1 MKNASKKRKKK
12 KQLNKPILQITYIF
26 AGLFIVLIFYIG
38 KFIVVDSQDIITNP
52 YNKRQDMF
60 AESVIRGDIATSD
73 GKIIATSKVSDK
85 GEVKRVYPFDRL
97 YAHAV
102 GFAARGKSGL
112 ESVANYNLLT
122 SNANAF
128 ERMFNTL
135 TEKKNTGDTV
145 VTTIDSRLQKAAY
158 DALGNRKGAVI
169 VMEPSSGKI
178 LAMVSKPDFNPNS
191 IDSDWSSIIAEDSK
205 NSSVLINRVTQGKYP
220 PGSTF
225 KILTA
230 LQYMREHPDYKN
242 YSYVCKGSGS
252 FFGTSIKC
260 YNNSVHGKENL
271 SESFAHSCNTS
282 FANMALDMNMDAF
295 NKLCNQF
302 LFNQDLPTRL
312 LYNKSSFTLDN
323 KAPKGLIPQTVIGQ
337 GKTLVTPLHMAMIT
351 STVANGG
358 VMMEPYYI
366 DHIENYDGALVKK
379 YGSKSYKSIIT
390 ADESAALTKLMEGV
404 VKSGTGTGL
413 ASLGHSIAGKTG
425 SAEFQEGQAAHA
437 WFTGFAPSQ
446 NPEIAVCVIVE
457 NVGTGS
463 TYAVPV
469 AKKIFQT
476 YFSISAE

>member
-1 MKNASKKRKKK
+1 MLKDESRKRKKK
-12 KQLNKPILQITYIF
+12 KQLNKPILQVAYIF
-26 AGLFIVLIFYIG
+26 AGLFIVLIFFIG
-38 KFIVVDSQDIITNP
+38 KFVAVDSQDIITNP

-60 AESVIRGDIATSD
+60 EKSVIRGDIATSD
-73 GKIIATSKVSDK
+73 GKVIATSKVSDN
-85 GEVKRVYPFDRL
+85 GDVKRVYPFDRL

-102 GFAARGKSGL
+102 GFSTRGKSGL

-128 ERMFNTL
+128 ERIFNTL

-158 DALGNRKGAVI
+158 DALGNRRGAVV

-191 IDSDWSSIIAEDSK
+191 IDSDWNSIISKDSDG
-205 NSSVLINRVTQGKYP
+205 SSVLINRATQGRYP

-230 LQYMREHPDYKN
+230 LEYMREHPDYKN
-242 YSYVCKGSGS
+242 YSYVCKGKGE
-252 FFGTSIKC
+252 FFGRPIKC

-282 FANMALDMNMDAF
+282 FANMGLDMNMDSF

-302 LFNQDLPTRL
+302 LFNQDLPTSL
-312 LYNKSSFTLDN
+312 LYNKSSFVLDS
-323 KAPKGLIPQTVIGQ
+323 KTDKGIIPQTMIGQ
-337 GKTLVTPLHMAMIT
+337 GKTLITPLHLALIT

-366 DHIENYDGALVKK
+366 DHVENYDGSLVKK
-379 YGSKSYKSIIT
+379 YGSKSYKNIIT
-390 ADESAALTKLMEGV
+390 ADESAALTKLMEDV
-404 VKSGTGTGL
+404 VKSGTGSAL
-413 ASLGHSIAGKTG
+413 KSVGHSIAGKTG
-425 SAEFQEGQAAHA
+425 SAEFKEGEAAHA

-446 NPEIAVCVIVE
+446 NPEIAVCVIIE

-476 YFSISAE
+476 YFSMDK